1 MLEKAFS
8 ENRFLQGKGKMAR
21 KRAVW
26 GEGKMPGKGER
37 QSSRFELTA
46 QVPKDL
52 SYSQALKA
60 VEDQA
65 MGEENI
71 LNRICRIE
79 VSKYCPDPKRREFGL
94 IMVNWTFKVAVKL
107 DSRTSKDR
115 IFMDLCLRSTAK
127 RTGLTPLLHC
137 LHTIFSN
144 EWWYYYPGNT
154 FLWWFPLCNI
164 TFSHFLFHFSH
175 FRRPKKFGQNQA
187 RVWWS

>member
-1 MLEKAFS
+1 
-8 ENRFLQGKGKMAR
+8 MAR

-26 GEGKMPGKGER
+26 GKGKR

-94 IMVNWTFKVAVKL
+94 IMVN
-107 DSRTSKDR
+107 
-115 IFMDLCLRSTAK
+115 
-127 RTGLTPLLHC
+127 
-137 LHTIFSN
+137 
-144 EWWYYYPGNT
+144 
-154 FLWWFPLCNI
+154 
-164 TFSHFLFHFSH
+164 
-175 FRRPKKFGQNQA
+175 
-187 RVWWS
+187 